1 MGWASLVVLL
11 GLNDQV
17 AKANYYCFVVDCEVD
32 CEVFSGDGS
41 YYASH
46 SWQMSADFSVSFVIC
61 ILNR

>member
-1 MGWASLVVLL
+1 MGWASLVGLL

-17 AKANYYCFVVDCEVD
+17 AKANYYCFVVD